1 MPNDAEPTNQRHD
14 AEDRDCPRQPF
25 LSCSD
30 GSFARVA
37 GCIESFTNKVGLVI
51 SSVKGKSV
59 EVDTL
64 CLAIGDGTSCE
75 FFFGDHREM
84 PEPVRASMAK
94 RYGDT
99 RCWRSRSAQQARSL
113 AFSTIPDAAGLPRSE
128 KLFR

>member
-1 MPNDAEPTNQRHD
+1 MSSGAIPISDARLLINKLMEESTPLV
-14 AEDRDCPRQPF
+14 AF

-37 GCIESFTNKVGLVI
+37 GCIETFTNKVGLVI

-84 PEPVRASMAK
+84 PEPVCASMVK

-99 RCWRSRSAQQARSL
+99 VLGIKVGSTGSVLSL
-113 AFSTIPDAAGLPRSE
+113 FYNS
-128 KLFR
+128 